1 MQIGTPRGIGRSIEM
16 VHVSIDTGCTHRMPV
31 SILHTHIITPIVMAW
46 SSSVVEAVLHVL
58 VVPGLIMATAAT
70 TTSAVVAIVAV
81 AVVPVGMVQMVV
93 GRERHPGPVSGGRT
107 PRVRPP
113 RRTGM
118 AWIHGWILF
127 LKFLNHRHRFFVVVL
142 DESLSAVFGLKF
154 PCTAPASTHCVVSQG
169 RLRRGE
175 GFYDRR
181 MNIFLLI
188 FC

>member
-58 VVPGLIMATAAT
+58 VVPGLIMATATA
-70 TTSAVVAIVAV
+70 TTSAVVAIV

-93 GRERHPGPVSGGRT
+93 GRERHPGPVPGGRT

-118 AWIHGWILF
+118 AWIHGWLVGW
-127 LKFLNHRHRFFVVVL
+127 L
-142 DESLSAVFGLKF
+142 
-154 PCTAPASTHCVVSQG
+154 VS
-169 RLRRGE
+169 
-175 GFYDRR
+175 FS
-181 MNIFLLI
+181 NF
-188 FC
+188 

>member
-1 MQIGTPRGIGRSIEM
+1 M

-70 TTSAVVAIVAV
+70 SAAAVVAIV

-93 GRERHPGPVSGGRT
+93 GRERHPGPVPGGRT

-118 AWIHGWILF
+118 AWIHGWLVGW
-127 LKFLNHRHRFFVVVL
+127 L
-142 DESLSAVFGLKF
+142 
-154 PCTAPASTHCVVSQG
+154 VS
-169 RLRRGE
+169 
-175 GFYDRR
+175 FS
-181 MNIFLLI
+181 NF
-188 FC
+188 